1 MLVHRPSSTPDSK
14 FPAAVTDRSSPRAI
28 DPSPDATRRCL
39 GVVRT
44 SCVVAAALLA
54 VVAPAARADTFAE
67 ARAGVVY
74 DDNLTRAQR
83 DADIRADTAAR
94 VAASGGWYVAPT
106 GQDGLSLWVHGEAD
120 AYARFHGLD
129 TVSAGAGARWR
140 HKFGVGLD
148 VPWLAVTLDASHG
161 AWRDDIRDG
170 NRLDA
175 RLEAGKR
182 FGETFDASLGV
193 TLDRRTA
200 DHDRPVVPGISGKVF
215 DLSGRS
221 AFARA
226 AWDVTP
232 DFQVGVRADV
242 RRGDVV
248 STTRINFAIFEA
260 SDAIAADPAFGPGFF
275 AYRLRG
281 TTTTA
286 TLNLSYALSDRAS
299 LNLTYADARTRA
311 YDGLD
316 YRNRATTLALAWSF

>member
-1 MLVHRPSSTPDSK
+1 LRASHAIVAVVLML
-14 FPAAVTDRSSPRAI
+14 
-28 DPSPDATRRCL
+28 
-39 GVVRT
+39 
-44 SCVVAAALLA
+44 AAA
-54 VVAPAARADTFAE
+54 AARADTFADL
-67 ARAGVVY
+67 RTGIVY

-94 VAASGGWYVAPT
+94 VAGSGGWYLAPT
-106 GQDGLSLWVHGEAD
+106 GQDGVSLWLHAEAD

-148 VPWLAVTLDASHG
+148 VPWVALSVDASHG

-182 FGETFDASLGV
+182 FGATFDASLGV

-215 DLSGRS
+215 DLTGQS

-232 DFQVGVRADV
+232 DFQVGLRADV

-248 STTRINFAIFEA
+248 STTRINFEIFEA

-299 LNLTYADARTRA
+299 LNLTYADARTSA

>member
-1 MLVHRPSSTPDSK
+1 MLVRCPLSTRDSN
-14 FPAAVTDRSSPRAI
+14 FPAAVTDRSSPLASARSRGPSRWLAGRSRAC
-28 DPSPDATRRCL
+28 AL
-39 GVVRT
+39 
-44 SCVVAAALLA
+44 VAAGLLLA
-54 VVAPAARADTFAE
+54 APTARADTFAD

-83 DADIRADTAAR
+83 QADIRADTAATLT
-94 VAASGGWYVAPT
+94 ASGGWFFVPT
-106 GQDGLSLWVHGEAD
+106 GQDGVALSLHADAD

-129 TVSAGAGARWR
+129 TVSAGAGARWK
-140 HKFGVGLD
+140 HKFGTGLKVPWIALALD
-148 VPWLAVTLDASHG
+148 VARG
-161 AWRDDIRDG
+161 AWRDDIRNG
-170 NRLDA
+170 ARLDA
-175 RLEAGKR
+175 GLEAGKR
-182 FGETFDASLGV
+182 FGTTFDASLGV
-193 TLDRRTA
+193 TLDRRSA

-215 DLSGRS
+215 ELAGQG

-226 AWDVTP
+226 AWDITP
-232 DFQVGVRADV
+232 DLQLGARADV

-248 STTRINFAIFEA
+248 STTRINLEIFEA

-286 TLNLSYALSDRAS
+286 TLNLSYALGDRAS
-299 LNLTYADARTRA
+299 LNLTYADAHTRA

>member
-1 MLVHRPSSTPDSK
+1 MPTRGSK
-14 FPAAVTDRSSPRAI
+14 FPAAVADRSSPLACHRRRAA
-28 DPSPDATRRCL
+28 PRGRASVAHVACAL
-39 GVVRT
+39 
-44 SCVVAAALLA
+44 AAAGLLLA
-54 VVAPAARADTFAE
+54 APAARADTFAD
-67 ARAGVVY
+67 ARGGFVY

-83 DADIRADTAAR
+83 DADIRADTAATL
-94 VAASGGWYVAPT
+94 AASGGWFFVPT
-106 GQDGLSLWVHGEAD
+106 GRDVVSLSLHAD
-120 AYARFHGLD
+120 GQAYARFHGLD
-129 TVSAGAGARWR
+129 TISAGAGTRWR

-148 VPWLAVTLDASHG
+148 VPWIALALDVSHG

-182 FGETFDASLGV
+182 FGATFDASIGV

-215 DLSGRS
+215 DLAGQS

-232 DFQVGVRADV
+232 DLQVGARADV

-248 STTRINFAIFEA
+248 STTRINFEIFEA

-281 TTTTA
+281 TTATA
-286 TLNLSYALSDRAS
+286 TLNLSYALGERAS

>member
-1 MLVHRPSSTPDSK
+1 VL
-14 FPAAVTDRSSPRAI
+14 
-28 DPSPDATRRCL
+28 
-39 GVVRT
+39 
-44 SCVVAAALLA
+44 
-54 VVAPAARADTFAE
+54 VAPVARADTFAG
-67 ARAGVVY
+67 ASGGFVY

-83 DADIRADTAAR
+83 DADIRADTAAT
-94 VAASGGWYVAPT
+94 VAASGGWFFVPT
-106 GQDGLSLWVHGEAD
+106 GQDGVSLSLHAEGQ

-129 TVSAGAGARWR
+129 TIAAGAGARWR
-140 HKFGVGLD
+140 HKFGVGRD
-148 VPWLAVTLDASHG
+148 VPWIALALDVSHG

-175 RLEAGKR
+175 KLEMGKR
-182 FGETFDASLGV
+182 FGPTFDASLGV

-215 DLSGRS
+215 DLAGHS

-232 DFQVGVRADV
+232 DLQVAARADV

-248 STTRINFAIFEA
+248 STTRINLEIFEA
-260 SDAIAADPAFGPGFF
+260 SDAIAADPAFGPDFF

-281 TTTTA
+281 TTKTA
-286 TLNLSYALSDRAS
+286 TLNLSYALGERAS
-299 LNLTYADARTRA
+299 LNLTYADARTSA

>member
-1 MLVHRPSSTPDSK
+1 ML
-14 FPAAVTDRSSPRAI
+14 
-28 DPSPDATRRCL
+28 
-39 GVVRT
+39 
-44 SCVVAAALLA
+44 AAAC
-54 VVAPAARADTFAE
+54 ARADTFAD
-67 ARAGVVY
+67 ARGGFVY

-83 DADIRADTAAR
+83 DADIRADSAATLG
-94 VAASGGWYVAPT
+94 ASGGWFFVPT
-106 GQDGLSLWVHGEAD
+106 GQDGVSLSLHAEAE
-120 AYARFHGLD
+120 AHARFHGLD
-129 TVSAGAGARWR
+129 TIAAGAGARWR

-148 VPWLAVTLDASHG
+148 VPWIALVLDVSHG

-175 RLEAGKR
+175 KLEAGRR
-182 FGETFDASLGV
+182 FGPTVDASLGV

-200 DHDRPVVPGISGKVF
+200 DHDRPVVPGVSGIVF
-215 DLSGRS
+215 DLAGQS

-232 DFQVGVRADV
+232 GLQIGARADV

-248 STTRINFAIFEA
+248 STTRINLEIFEA
-260 SDAIAADPAFGPGFF
+260 SDAIAPDPAFGPGFF

-281 TTTTA
+281 TTTTMA
-286 TLNLSYALSDRAS
+286 LNVSYALGERAS
-299 LNLTYADARTRA
+299 VNLAYADARTRA